1 MGITK
6 LFKTSLNRFKARYGK
21 ETLVYVSIIIILML
35 VMLIISVGY
44 IWPSALIYVQVLLT
58 LVMLVLSIRLLYEVF
73 MDLFE
78 D

>member
-1 MGITK
+1 
-6 LFKTSLNRFKARYGK
+6 
-21 ETLVYVSIIIILML
+21 
-35 VMLIISVGY
+35 MLIISVGY